1 MNAHDRRPSA
11 ETPGMRRVRSTR
23 EMGLTVVGPVAVAL
37 VVLVAAWYV
46 LANISAA
53 DDAQRTARA
62 SLAVR
67 ADLAVADGLETDAA
81 GRVIDVAALRALETS
96 IIGNLEVAAGD
107 AGRAEREL
115 LESLVR
121 AHLVG
126 LRTGATTSEDL
137 LGALDGQF
145 DALAM
150 DASERADEASAAT
163 IRAIY
168 FTAGTALVAL
178 LGAVHISGRIRARRA
193 DEAARGAAE
202 DRHRA
207 LLENAPLLVYIVGSD
222 GTLEYAS
229 PLAQQVYGRTVDRVE
244 VLAGQ
249 LAPEFADFAAS
260 LVDQT
265 VECGVNHR
273 IRSARGIWFDVLVSD
288 HRDHPAIK
296 GLVITARDVSERVEL
311 ENVLRRQATE
321 DELTGIT
328 NRRGLDLVLDDALR
342 DVAAADASVGVLL
355 VDLDGFKEINDR
367 KGHAAGDE
375 ALAQIGAR
383 LRGCTRAGEHVARY
397 GGDEFAVVAH
407 PLRSA
412 AEAEAIASR
421 LLDALRM
428 PCVVDGDMVSVS
440 ASIGVAMG
448 RSTDAPNDL
457 LASADEGMYLAK
469 RAGGASWSWSAS
481 RRRGVDAAVGD

>member
-1 MNAHDRRPSA
+1 MS
-11 ETPGMRRVRSTR
+11 VI
-23 EMGLTVVGPVAVAL
+23 GPVTVGV

-53 DDAQRTARA
+53 DDAERNARA
-62 SLAVR
+62 ALAVR

-81 GRVIDVAALRALETS
+81 GRVADEAALRDLENA
-96 IIGNLEVAAGD
+96 IIANLELAVGD
-107 AGRAEREL
+107 AGQAERDL

-126 LRTGATTSEDL
+126 LRTGSTTSDDL

-145 DALAM
+145 AALAV

-168 FTAGTALVAL
+168 VTAASALVAL
-178 LGAVHISGRIRARRA
+178 LAAVHISGRIRAQRA

-229 PLAQQVYGRTVDRVE
+229 PLAQQVYGRTIDRVE

-249 LAPEFADFAAS
+249 LAPEYADFAAS
-260 LVDQT
+260 LVDQS

-273 IRSARGIWFDVLVSD
+273 IRSARGTWFDVLVSD
-288 HRDHPAIK
+288 HRDHPAIN

-311 ENVLRRQATE
+311 ENVLRRQAVE

-328 NRRGLDLVLDDALR
+328 NRRGLDLVLGDALR
-342 DVAAADASVGVLL
+342 NVAAEGAYVGVLL
-355 VDLDGFKEINDR
+355 IDLDGFKAINDR
-367 KGHAAGDE
+367 MGHAAGDE
-375 ALAQIGAR
+375 ALSQIGAR

-407 PLRSA
+407 PLGSA
-412 AEAEAIASR
+412 AEAEAIANR

-440 ASIGVAMG
+440 ASIGVAIG
-448 RSTDAPNDL
+448 RSTVTPNDL

-469 RAGGASWSWSAS
+469 RAGGASWSWSAP
-481 RRRGVDAAVGD
+481 RRGADAAVAD